1 MNVTRSFTYGVAQH
15 IVNKFNDR
23 RLTRHLFKVLGLL
36 LLVRHVL
43 LPRLSDRQLRRF
55 DAPLVLLFGVFIV
68 YLTANFL
75 EALP

>member
-1 MNVTRSFTYGVAQH
+1 MAYTIGDASRMASGAAA
-15 IVNKFNDR
+15 
-23 RLTRHLFKVLGLL
+23 LLLGLL